1 MQTVARVLFVK
12 PVPNKKRIQI
22 GILDESGEVSYTV
35 SESTYLELGCPVA
48 GIEISSAVL
57 GTLRF
62 DDECYRALRS
72 AMAYLSH
79 SDKSRFELKMKLVH
93 VGISYEAAD
102 TALERLSKLGYL
114 DEDRQ
119 LERAV
124 EREAN
129 YKLRGRYYIKRKLSA
144 KGYSSAAINRAIERL
159 TDRGEVDFAANFE
172 TLAEKR
178 GAFSEEERFALE
190 YKFGYRI

>member
-1 MQTVARVLFVK
+1 MARVLFVK

-22 GILDESGEVSYTV
+22 GVNDGDDEAVYTV
-35 SESTYLELGCPVA
+35 SESTYLELGCPVS
-48 GIEISSAVL
+48 GLEIDSAVL
-57 GTLRF
+57 GTVRF
-62 DDECYRALRS
+62 EDECYRALKS

-79 SDKSRFELKMKLVH
+79 SDKSRLELKMKLVH
-93 VGISYEAAD
+93 AGISREAAD
-102 TALERLSKLGYL
+102 TALDRLAELGYL

-144 KGYSSAAINRAIERL
+144 KGYSSSAINRAIERL
-159 TDRGEVDFAANFE
+159 VDSGEVDFAANLE
-172 TLAEKR
+172 ALAQKK
-178 GAFSEEERFALE
+178 GVTSEEERYALE